1 MAKPCPSAGVAAAI
15 LNTVRD
21 RLPRPRELHP
31 RPCPP
36 WGEWSQMGLSGRR
49 GASDK
54 QAMDP
59 EALLLFTI
67 EVARLDP
74 RPFDETLDWL
84 ATNGTLLS
92 LTRLRHLEARH
103 PGTPTWS
110 MPH

>member
-1 MAKPCPSAGVAAAI
+1 
-15 LNTVRD
+15 
-21 RLPRPRELHP
+21 
-31 RPCPP
+31 
-36 WGEWSQMGLSGRR
+36 
-49 GASDK
+49 
-54 QAMDP
+54 MDP